1 MVNISAERFSPKRLS
16 PQRVKARLEPHMHL
30 KVPMEKGVYQDSR
43 WSNPDLD
50 PIKPED
56 RTWGA
61 LVGGPFST
69 FLLTP
74 LTSV

>member
-1 MVNISAERFSPKRLS
+1 MVNFSAERFSPKRLS
-16 PQRVKARLEPHMHL
+16 PQRIKAKIEPHMHW

-50 PIKPED
+50 PIAPED

-61 LVGGPFST
+61 LVGSS
-69 FLLTP
+69 LTATQYHTYP
-74 LTSV
+74 D

>member
-16 PQRVKARLEPHMHL
+16 PSNIKAKVEPHLHW
-30 KVPMEKGVYQDSR
+30 KVPMEAGVYKDPR

-50 PIKPED
+50 PVKPED

-61 LVGGPFST
+61 LVGRRPF
-69 FLLTP
+69 FFGYC
-74 LTSV
+74 